1 MEIISYAFK
10 NLVCVLLHSQPLFIE
25 ATVIYSDKN
34 NKEFRDVI
42 NHDLSIYEDIPQIIK

>member
-1 MEIISYAFK
+1 MLSD
-10 NLVCVLLHSQPLFIE
+10 LVCVLFHSQPLIIE

-42 NHDLSIYEDIPQIIK
+42 NHDLSIYEDFPQILK